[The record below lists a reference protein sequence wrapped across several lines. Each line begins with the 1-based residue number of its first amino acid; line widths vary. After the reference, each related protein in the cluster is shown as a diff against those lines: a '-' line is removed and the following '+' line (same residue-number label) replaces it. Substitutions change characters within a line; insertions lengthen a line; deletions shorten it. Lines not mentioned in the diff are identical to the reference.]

1 MAISP
6 VVGNLVAYF
15 DNFDVSFV
23 IAVSS
28 VSFLEEEFGG
38 VVVYSNQDDDRNPS
52 VGRLDTDWWTKD
64 NHFKILDALE
74 VRAVFSTNF
83 KRKVQ

>member
-6 VVGNLVAYF
+6 VVGNLIAYF
-15 DNFDVSFV
+15 EDDNICFV

-28 VSFLEEEFGG
+28 VNLLNDQFGG
-38 VVVYSNQDDDRNPS
+38 VVVYSNQYDDNNPV
-52 VGRLDTDWWTKD
+52 VGRLDTDWWTND
-64 NHFKILDALE
+64 NHFKILDDRE
-74 VRAVFSTNF
+74 VGAVFSTNF

>member
-6 VVGNLVAYF
+6 VVGNLIAYF
-15 DNFDVSFV
+15 EDDNICFV

-28 VSFLEEEFGG
+28 VNLLNDQFGG
-38 VVVYSNQDDDRNPS
+38 VVVYSNQDDDSNPV
-52 VGRLDTDWWTKD
+52 VGILDTDWWTND

-74 VRAVFSTNF
+74 VRAVFSTKF